1 MLWIY
6 EHPWEWSEPRELS
19 GQKNPRLGLPSLG
32 YVPRPSK
39 LGLREIEAALEC
51 PEDGNIGGLEALPLV
66 PLLGVDMWLYP
77 NSAETMKQRRR
88 INRQP
93 DMQQS
98 ASFNHSIYER
108 HVVQW
113 KYL

>member
-1 MLWIY
+1 MFFRVSTPSISNSARDL
-6 EHPWEWSEPRELS
+6 PAPVGMEPRELS

-39 LGLREIEAALEC
+39 LGLREIEAAPEC
-51 PEDGNIGGLEALPLV
+51 PEDGNIGGLEALLLV

-77 NSAETMKQRRR
+77 NSAETMKQRR

-98 ASFNHSIYER
+98 ASFNHSI
-108 HVVQW
+108 
-113 KYL
+113 